1 MNNENF
7 SSLEIS
13 KAKENFVKE
22 FLYRYSELGE
32 GYSSD
37 RGHMAIGNL
46 AIYLKSNH
54 IDDLYA
60 EIILSYEKSASGD
73 TGRRTRIIIEEMRK
87 RYIENTEPLLPEL
100 ENFTITE
107 LLAKL
112 NSPKKS
118 SFLQL

>member
-1 MNNENF
+1 MSNENF
-7 SSLEIS
+7 SSVEIS

-37 RGHMAIGNL
+37 RGHMVIGNL
-46 AIYLKSNH
+46 ARYLKSNLV
-54 IDDLYA
+54 DDLYD
-60 EIILSYEKSASGD
+60 EIMLSHEKSQAGD
-73 TGRRTRIIIEEMRK
+73 TGRRTKIIIAEMRK
-87 RYIENTEPLLPEL
+87 RYIENAEPLLPEL
-100 ENFTITE
+100 ENFTIAE

-112 NSPKKS
+112 NCQKKS